1 MGAGFDTV
9 DASCKKEVAGRDG
22 GNPGLVFAADSQVG
36 LPCDADVVDK
46 LRGRGIPRDHPRGIT
61 ARESGANTA
70 SPFNHRKEAIASPSG
85 PDLQEVISAGG
96 NKMLVFEDGKREIVK
111 KPEPVGFNGLEK
123 QVFTLGSNK
132 GASDDRRR
140 GVILIVED
148 GNIAGR
154 P

>member
-1 MGAGFDTV
+1 
-9 DASCKKEVAGRDG
+9 
-22 GNPGLVFAADSQVG
+22 
-36 LPCDADVVDK
+36 
-46 LRGRGIPRDHPRGIT
+46 
-61 ARESGANTA
+61 
-70 SPFNHRKEAIASPSG
+70 
-85 PDLQEVISAGG
+85 
-96 NKMLVFEDGKREIVK
+96 MLVFEDGKREIVK